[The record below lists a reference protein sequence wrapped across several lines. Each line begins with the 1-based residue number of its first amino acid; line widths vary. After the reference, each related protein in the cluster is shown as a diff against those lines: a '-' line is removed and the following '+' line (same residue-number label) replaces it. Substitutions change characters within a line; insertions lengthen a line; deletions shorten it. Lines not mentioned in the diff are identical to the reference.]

1 MTQLPAPHPIFH
13 VDLRV
18 TDSSSTNAVSFSSA
32 RTMKRFPLSRCASAI
47 QIVRPS
53 RSRAEAQ
60 PKLNPA
66 LIILLAIV
74 FQYFTPARASSP
86 ASSQSAAR
94 AGLPPYSTQRAGNPR
109 PLAEDDGLSGVPSER
124 EAFAFISAPACC
136 VGGVPLTRAMNPW
149 AMPEAST

>member
-18 TDSSSTNAVSFSSA
+18 TYSSSTNAVSFSSA

-60 PKLNPA
+60 PELNPA

-94 AGLPPYSTQRAGNPR
+94 AGLPAYSTQRAGIPPPR
-109 PLAEDDGLSGVPSER
+109 AERDWLSGVTSER
-124 EAFAFISAPACC
+124 EAFAFIFGAAAF
-136 VGGVPLTRAMNPW
+136 VGGLPLTRAMNPW
-149 AMPEAST
+149 AMPAAST